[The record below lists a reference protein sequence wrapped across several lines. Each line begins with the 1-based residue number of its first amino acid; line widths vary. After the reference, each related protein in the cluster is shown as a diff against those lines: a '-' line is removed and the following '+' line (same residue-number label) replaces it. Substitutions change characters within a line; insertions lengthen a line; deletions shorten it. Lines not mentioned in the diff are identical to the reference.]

1 MKNRGQE
8 LFFHLIASAV
18 SGCPLS
24 AEEGALYD
32 SAMLLEMTALA
43 RYHDLTH
50 LLALGLRNN
59 GLLTLENGELEK
71 EIFHAA
77 FRFEQLNYELTSI
90 CRTLERAQVP
100 FIPLKGSVLRQ
111 YYPEPWMRTSC
122 DIDVLVHEEDLD
134 GATSALADALNYR
147 IGEKSAHDIQIFTP
161 SGQHIELHFNLIEDH
176 RIKGASA
183 ILNRVWDAAVPCGGW
198 TYQYE
203 MPDELFYFYHIAH
216 MAKHIENG
224 GCGIRPFLD
233 IWVLM
238 HYVPH
243 DRDRR
248 EQLLADG
255 GLSVFAGQAERLAEI
270 WFGTGMH
277 DDTTRC
283 LEQYILSGGVY
294 GNLVNQISVQ
304 QIKQGGRLRYACS
317 QIWLPYEALKWAYPS
332 LERKPQL
339 LALYELRRWG
349 RLLFIDGIGRGL
361 SKLRLNSSISNECT
375 ANVRE
380 LLSAL
385 GLAEEDNQISKGA
398 I

>member
-1 MKNRGQE
+1 
-8 LFFHLIASAV
+8 
-18 SGCPLS
+18 
-24 AEEGALYD
+24 
-32 SAMLLEMTALA
+32 MTALA

-90 CRTLERAQVP
+90 CRTLERAQAP

-122 DIDVLVHEEDLD
+122 DIDVLVREEDLNR
-134 GATSALADALNYR
+134 ATAALADALDYR
-147 IGEKSAHDIQIFTP
+147 IETKSAHDVQIFTP

-216 MAKHIENG
+216 MAKHVENG

-255 GLSVFAGQAERLAEI
+255 GLSAFARQAERLTEI
-270 WFGTGMH
+270 WFGNGVR
-277 DDTTRC
+277 DDTAC
-283 LEQYILSGGVY
+283 HLENYIINGGVY

>member
-1 MKNRGQE
+1 MENRGQK

-24 AEEGALYD
+24 AEEGVLYD
-32 SAMLLEMTALA
+32 SAMLPEMTALA

-122 DIDVLVHEEDLD
+122 DIDVLVREEDLD
-134 GATSALADALNYR
+134 RATAALADALDYR
-147 IGEKSAHDIQIFTP
+147 IETKSAHDVQIFTP

-216 MAKHIENG
+216 MAKHVENG

-255 GLSVFAGQAERLAEI
+255 GLSAFARQAERLTEI

-304 QIKQGGRLRYACS
+304 QVKRGGKLRYACS
-317 QIWLPYEALKWAYPS
+317 RIWLPYETMRVYYPS
-332 LERKPQL
+332 LDGKPKRL
-339 LALYELRRWG
+339 PLYELYRWG
-349 RLLFIDGIGRGL
+349 RLLFCGGAAR
-361 SKLRLNSSISNECT
+361 SVNELRLNSRISNECT

-385 GLAEEDNQISKGA
+385 GLAEEGNQISKGA

>member
-1 MKNRGQE
+1 MENRGQE

-32 SAMLLEMTALA
+32 PAMLPEMTALA

-134 GATSALADALNYR
+134 GATAALADALDYR
-147 IGEKSAHDIQIFTP
+147 IETKSAHDVQIFTP

-216 MAKHIENG
+216 MAKHVENG

-255 GLSVFAGQAERLAEI
+255 GLSAFARQAERLTEI
-270 WFGTGMH
+270 WFGNGVR
-277 DDTTRC
+277 DDTAC
-283 LEQYILSGGVY
+283 HLENYIINGGVY

>member
-1 MKNRGQE
+1 MENRGQE

-24 AEEGALYD
+24 AEEVALYD
-32 SAMLLEMTALA
+32 SAMLPEMTALA

-134 GATSALADALNYR
+134 GATAALADALDYR
-147 IGEKSAHDIQIFTP
+147 IETKSAHDVQIFTP

-216 MAKHIENG
+216 MAKHVENG

-255 GLSVFAGQAERLAEI
+255 GLSAFARQAERLTEI
-270 WFGTGMH
+270 WFGNGVR
-277 DDTTRC
+277 DDTAC
-283 LEQYILSGGVY
+283 HLENYIINGGVY

>member
-1 MKNRGQE
+1 MENRGQE

-32 SAMLLEMTALA
+32 SAMLPEMTALA

-122 DIDVLVHEEDLD
+122 DIDVFVHEEDLD
-134 GATSALADALNYR
+134 GATAALADALDYR
-147 IGEKSAHDIQIFTP
+147 IETKSAHDVQIFTP

-270 WFGTGMH
+270 WFGNGVR
-277 DDTTRC
+277 DDTAC
-283 LEQYILSGGVY
+283 HLENYIINGGVY

>member
-1 MKNRGQE
+1 
-8 LFFHLIASAV
+8 
-18 SGCPLS
+18 
-24 AEEGALYD
+24 
-32 SAMLLEMTALA
+32 
-43 RYHDLTH
+43 
-50 LLALGLRNN
+50 
-59 GLLTLENGELEK
+59 
-71 EIFHAA
+71 
-77 FRFEQLNYELTSI
+77 
-90 CRTLERAQVP
+90 
-100 FIPLKGSVLRQ
+100 
-111 YYPEPWMRTSC
+111 
-122 DIDVLVHEEDLD
+122 
-134 GATSALADALNYR
+134 
-147 IGEKSAHDIQIFTP
+147 
-161 SGQHIELHFNLIEDH
+161 
-176 RIKGASA
+176 
-183 ILNRVWDAAVPCGGW
+183 
-198 TYQYE
+198 
-203 MPDELFYFYHIAH
+203 
-216 MAKHIENG
+216 
-224 GCGIRPFLD
+224 
-233 IWVLM
+233 M

-270 WFGTGMH
+270 WFGNGVR
-277 DDTTRC
+277 DDTAC
-283 LEQYILSGGVY
+283 HLENYIINGGVY

-385 GLAEEDNQISKGA
+385 GLAEEGNQISKGA

>member
-1 MKNRGQE
+1 MENRGQE

-24 AEEGALYD
+24 AKEGALYD
-32 SAMLLEMTALA
+32 SAMLPEMTALA

-216 MAKHIENG
+216 MAKHVENG

-233 IWVLM
+233 IWVLT
-238 HYVPH
+238 HRVPH

-248 EQLLADG
+248 ERLLTDG

-385 GLAEEDNQISKGA
+385 GLAEEGNQISKGA

>member
-1 MKNRGQE
+1 
-8 LFFHLIASAV
+8 
-18 SGCPLS
+18 
-24 AEEGALYD
+24 
-32 SAMLLEMTALA
+32 MTALA

-59 GLLTLENGELEK
+59 GLLTLENGELKK

-100 FIPLKGSVLRQ
+100 FIPLKGSVLRR

-134 GATSALADALNYR
+134 GATAALADALNYR

-183 ILNRVWDAAVPCGGW
+183 ILSRVWDAAVPCGGW

-248 EQLLADG
+248 ERLLTDG

-270 WFGTGMH
+270 WFGNGVR
-277 DDTTRC
+277 DDTAC
-283 LEQYILSGGVY
+283 HLENYIINGGVY

-385 GLAEEDNQISKGA
+385 GLAEEGNQISKGA

>member
-1 MKNRGQE
+1 MENRGQE

-32 SAMLLEMTALA
+32 SAMLPEMTALA

-183 ILNRVWDAAVPCGGW
+183 ILSRVWDAAVGH
-198 TYQYE
+198 T
-203 MPDELFYFYHIAH
+203 
-216 MAKHIENG
+216 N
-224 GCGIRPFLD
+224 
-233 IWVLM
+233 
-238 HYVPH
+238 
-243 DRDRR
+243 
-248 EQLLADG
+248 
-255 GLSVFAGQAERLAEI
+255 
-270 WFGTGMH
+270 
-277 DDTTRC
+277 TRC
-283 LEQYILSGGVY
+283 RTSCFTFIISRTWQSTLKTEAAASVHFWISG
-294 GNLVNQISVQ
+294 
-304 QIKQGGRLRYACS
+304 C
-317 QIWLPYEALKWAYPS
+317 
-332 LERKPQL
+332 
-339 LALYELRRWG
+339 
-349 RLLFIDGIGRGL
+349 
-361 SKLRLNSSISNECT
+361 
-375 ANVRE
+375 
-380 LLSAL
+380 
-385 GLAEEDNQISKGA
+385 
-398 I
+398 

>member
-1 MKNRGQE
+1 MENRGQE

-32 SAMLLEMTALA
+32 SAMLPEMTALA

-134 GATSALADALNYR
+134 GATAALADALNYR

-183 ILNRVWDAAVPCGGW
+183 ILSRVWDAAVPCGGW

-248 EQLLADG
+248 ERLLTDG

-270 WFGTGMH
+270 WFGNGVR
-277 DDTTRC
+277 DDTAC
-283 LEQYILSGGVY
+283 HLENYIINGGVY

-385 GLAEEDNQISKGA
+385 GLAEEGNQISKGA